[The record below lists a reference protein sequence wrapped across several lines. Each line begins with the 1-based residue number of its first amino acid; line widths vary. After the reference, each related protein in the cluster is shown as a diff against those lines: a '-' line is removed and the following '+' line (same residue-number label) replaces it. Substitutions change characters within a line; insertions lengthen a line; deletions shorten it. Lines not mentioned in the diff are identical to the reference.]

1 MGILKSLNIV
11 DLYQVM
17 SILKLKTNVNLPQ
30 LLSIVVSVAQNSEFE
45 RFGGFCI
52 DCYYTL

>member
-11 DLYQVM
+11 NLCRVM
-17 SILKLKTNVNLPQ
+17 SMLKLKIKKGKSTQ
-30 LLSIVVSVAQNSEFE
+30 LLFIVTSVALNDELK

-52 DCYYTL
+52 DCY